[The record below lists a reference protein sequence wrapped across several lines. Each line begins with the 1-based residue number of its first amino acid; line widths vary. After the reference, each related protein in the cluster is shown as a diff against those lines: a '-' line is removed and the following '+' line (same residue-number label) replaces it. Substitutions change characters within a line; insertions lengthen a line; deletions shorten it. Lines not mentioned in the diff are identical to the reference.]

1 MPVFLFL
8 NPAFLWALPAA
19 AIPIVIHLLSRRRLP
34 EVSFPTT
41 QFLRQLEPR
50 EIRRLRLREILLL
63 ILRTLAMLLLVCA
76 FARPSIQP
84 RDAAARAAAAV
95 ALVLDDPES
104 MGAMDE
110 QCRPRTDGARER
122 GLG

>member
-1 MPVFLFL
+1 MPVFSFL

-41 QFLRQLEPR
+41 QFLRDLEPQ

-63 ILRTLAMLLLVCA
+63 ILRTLAILLLVLA
-76 FARPSIQP
+76 FARPSLTP
-84 RDAAARAAAAV
+84 HNTVAHPAAASSEADSKR
-95 ALVLDDPES
+95 ES
-104 MGAMDE
+104 S
-110 QCRPRTDGARER
+110 T
-122 GLG
+122 